1 MDKAKP
7 FCIAKREVWEA
18 YKQVKAN
25 RGAAGVDGQ
34 SIEDFDRDLGKNL
47 YRIWNRMSSG
57 SYFPPPVR
65 RVDIPKGDT
74 GATRPLGIPTVS
86 DRIAQMVVKRHLE
99 PILEPVFHRDSYGY
113 RPGKSAHDAL
123 VKARQRCWAHDW
135 VLDLDIKSFFDE
147 IDWDLLM
154 RAVRRHTDCP
164 WVLLYLE
171 RWLRAPVSM
180 PDGNLLTGR
189 AGTPQGAVV
198 SPVLANL
205 FLHYAFDLWM
215 QREYPTIPFERY
227 ADDAICHCASEAQA
241 LELRQALEQ
250 RFAACRLRLHPEKT
264 KIVYCKD
271 ANRPGEYPER
281 SFDFLGYTFRPRSAI
296 GRNRSALS
304 ASFRRSA
311 TRPPKG
317 CGWRCGAG
325 ECICAAILSWTEIAR
340 WSRPFLSGWVRYY
353 GRFYPSKLRE
363 ELRTIDAF
371 IVRWVSRK
379 YKRFRG
385 HTLAAWDW
393 LRSSSGAI
401 RHCSPT
407 GPWDQRPDDGS
418 RMNREVHVRFWESAG
433 LRCPAPL
440 TYNQSVWFGFR
451 GPRLDRSLFRLLQH
465 QAPSFEP

>member
-1 MDKAKP
+1 MTDMDRAKP

-34 SIEDFDRDLGKNL
+34 SIEDFDRDLSKNL

-74 GATRPLGIPTVS
+74 GATRPLGIPTVA

-147 IDWDLLM
+147 IDWGLLM

-171 RWLRAPVSM
+171 RWLRAPMSM
-180 PDGNLLTGR
+180 PNGDLVDR
-189 AGTPQGAVV
+189 ESGTPQGAVV
-198 SPVLANL
+198 SPILANL

-250 RFAACRLRLHPEKT
+250 RFAACRLRLHPE
-264 KIVYCKD
+264 
-271 ANRPGEYPER
+271 R
-281 SFDFLGYTFRPRSAI
+281 SFDFLGYTFRVEIGDWPKPKALCQLHPR
-296 GRNRSALS
+296 G
-304 ASFRRSA
+304 
-311 TRPPKG
+311 
-317 CGWRCGAG
+317 
-325 ECICAAILSWTEIAR
+325 
-340 WSRPFLSGWVRYY
+340 
-353 GRFYPSKLRE
+353 
-363 ELRTIDAF
+363 
-371 IVRWVSRK
+371 
-379 YKRFRG
+379 
-385 HTLAAWDW
+385 
-393 LRSSSGAI
+393 
-401 RHCSPT
+401 
-407 GPWDQRPDDGS
+407 QR
-418 RMNREVHVRFWESAG
+418 
-433 LRCPAPL
+433 
-440 TYNQSVWFGFR
+440 
-451 GPRLDRSLFRLLQH
+451 
-465 QAPSFEP
+465 